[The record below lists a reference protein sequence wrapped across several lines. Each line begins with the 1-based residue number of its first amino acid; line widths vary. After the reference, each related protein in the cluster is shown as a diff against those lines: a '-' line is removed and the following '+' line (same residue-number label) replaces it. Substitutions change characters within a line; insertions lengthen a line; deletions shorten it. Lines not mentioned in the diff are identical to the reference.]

1 MNSIDIL
8 KIMYWIILL
17 NHDFYYYNNLEFS
30 FIDNELNWNCMYASI
45 SILAIETFYAAV
57 TFALKNVSTMLVK

>member
-17 NHDFYYYNNLEFS
+17 NHNFYYHNNLEFS
-30 FIDNELNWNCMYASI
+30 FTDNELNWNCMYASI
-45 SILAIETFYAAV
+45 SIFAIETFYATVISAS
-57 TFALKNVSTMLVK
+57 KNVPTMLVK